1 MKKRNIALLTL
12 LGSLT
17 LSASILVAVNNNK
30 VTYNKASA
38 TVSNLVSGKFA
49 RVTNAN
55 QITSGGSY
63 IFVSDN
69 GYALSDVWG
78 NPGYVHGQTN
88 GVSFGNQGFVTL
100 YNSPA
105 SVFGVEA
112 VDGKF
117 AFYTSMQVTGEYL
130 NKVYLAYNNNA
141 SADHFEA
148 VGYFYGDRTGVA
160 KEKRDNDAYWS
171 FRYDEDN
178 GNYITHVGQGGDLG
192 FTFGYAP
199 RFCRNADHRV
209 EIYKEYVDEAYSIHV
224 SSDPESVKTS
234 YSNGD
239 EINLSNLEIG
249 FSSTYHNGTYAY
261 NDHRHLFSCEKYAS
275 GSGER
280 DLEITFMNLFTFT
293 VKITVNDAEY
303 YATQVTSSLAD
314 YRGQYMFV
322 STESTDQVLKG
333 DDFGRTAALSGEN
346 DKTKVRDADEEY
358 VKFVVEKDNSKYYIK
373 NYEGKY
379 LSFDGSLKYT
389 NTKTFSMTFEYDNEG
404 GIRVKGG
411 NNKYLNFDTDDYKFC
426 LGDKTATNQVAV
438 FLYKYD
444 YTNDVIEGL
453 EGFANGFLS
462 ATMVCDPQ
470 GMTNY
475 ITNEIW
481 SAQANAFAALDPF
494 AQAEL
499 INKSYNSGHTD
510 GDVVAQAIER
520 YDYIVNKYSI
530 NDFIDRIANGT
541 LQNQNPNGTINNV
554 FKNDINMVNVIVI
567 IVATFL
573 VTVLF
578 YSFIRLKKKS
588 IK

>member
-1 MKKRNIALLTL
+1 MKKRNITLFAL
-12 LGSLT
+12 LGSLSI
-17 LSASILVAVNNNK
+17 SASFLLAVNNNNK
-30 VTYNKASA
+30 KTYNKASA
-38 TVSNLVSGKFA
+38 TVSNLVTGRFA
-49 RVTNAN
+49 KVTNVN

-224 SSDPESVKTS
+224 SHVLETDT
-234 YSNGD
+234 YSKGD
-239 EINLSNLEIG
+239 EISLSKLEIG

-261 NDHRHLFSCEKYAS
+261 DDHKHLFSCEKYAS
-275 GSGER
+275 GSGEH

-293 VKITVNDAEY
+293 VEITVNDAEY
-303 YATQVTSSLAD
+303 YATQVTSSLSD

-333 DDFGRTAALSGEN
+333 DDFGKTTALLADNG
-346 DKTKVRDADEEY
+346 KTKVSHTNEEY
-358 VKFVVEKDNSKYYIK
+358 VKFVVEKDNSNYYIK
-373 NYEGKY
+373 NYQGKY

-389 NTKTFSMTFEYDNEG
+389 NTKSFPMTFEYDEG

-426 LGDKTATNQVAV
+426 LGDKTAADQVAV

-453 EGFANGFLS
+453 EGFANGFLN

-470 GMTNY
+470 GMANY
-475 ITNEIW
+475 ITSEIW
-481 SAQANAFAALDPF
+481 SDQSDAFAILDPF

-499 INKSYNSGHTD
+499 INKSYNPGHTED
-510 GDVVAQAIER
+510 DVVAQAVER
-520 YDYIVNKYSI
+520 YDYIVNKYSYSNFIGRTI
-530 NDFIDRIANGT
+530 NRA
-541 LQNQNPNGTINNV
+541 LQNQYHNVAIDNIFNNES
-554 FKNDINMVNVIVI
+554 NEANIVI
-567 IVATFL
+567 TIVAISL
-573 VTVLF
+573 VAVLL
-578 YSFIRLKKKS
+578 YSIIRVKKKYT
-588 IK
+588 K

>member
-17 LSASILVAVNNNK
+17 LGASVLFAVNNNNNK
-30 VTYNKASA
+30 TYNKASA

-55 QITSGGSY
+55 QITAGGSY

-78 NPGYVHGQTN
+78 NPGYVHGQTD
-88 GVSFGNQGFVTL
+88 GVAFGNQGFVTL

-105 SVFGVEA
+105 SVFGVEV
-112 VDGKF
+112 VDGNY
-117 AFYTSMQVTGEYL
+117 AFFTSMQVTGQRL
-130 NKVYLAYNNNA
+130 SKVYLAYNDNA
-141 SADHFEA
+141 YADNFEA

-160 KEKRDNDAYWS
+160 KAKRNNDAYWS
-171 FRYDEDN
+171 FRYEENN

-209 EIYKEYVDEAYSIHV
+209 EIYKEYIDEEYSIHI

-249 FSSTYHNGTYAY
+249 FSSPYHNGTYAY

-275 GSGER
+275 GSGEH

-293 VKITVNDAEY
+293 IKINVNDAEY
-303 YATQVTSSLAD
+303 YATQVTSPLAD

-322 STESTDQVLKG
+322 TSSPTDQVLKG
-333 DDFGRTAALSGEN
+333 DDFGRTPALLADNG
-346 DKTKVRDADEEY
+346 KTKVNHQSEDD
-358 VKFVVEKDNSKYYIK
+358 VKFVVEKSNGNFYIK

-389 NTKTFSMTFEYDNEG
+389 NTKTFPMTFEYDEG

-411 NNKYLNFDTDDYKFC
+411 NTQYLNFDNYEYEFC
-426 LGDKTATNQVAV
+426 LGGKVATNQEPV

-444 YTNDVIEGL
+444 YSNTVVDEL
-453 EGFANGFLS
+453 ENFANGFLS

-470 GMTNY
+470 GMSNY
-475 ITNEIW
+475 ITNGIW
-481 SAQANAFAALDPF
+481 SAQADAFAALDPF

-541 LQNQNPNGTINNV
+541 LQNQKPNVTINNV
-554 FKNDINMVNVIVI
+554 FKNDINLVNVIVV